1 MRSARWGVLWS
12 LFVLG
17 CAQTQVAPPGP
28 ASAPARP
35 DAGAPVAS
43 AVAPPA
49 DPVVPGAP
57 PLVHFDPSLVDPSI
71 DPCTDMFEHVCSRW
85 MKENPVPS
93 AEAYWTTSSNLQ
105 IWNETVLR
113 NALEK
118 ASRPDAQRS
127 PDAQK
132 IGDYWA
138 TCMDEPAIDAAGLQ
152 PIAQDLKRID
162 GLESKR
168 ALAAEIARLH
178 ASVPGATGGL
188 AAYDNHS
195 PAALFGF
202 GPLQDYRDSTQVV
215 ANLDQGGMGLPSRD
229 FYLSTDARMTERR
242 TKYLAHVEKL
252 FRLAGASEKKAHA
265 DAATVLRIETAL
277 ARAAMDVV
285 KRRDPANVNNVR
297 SLAEVQSVA
306 PSFDW
311 KAYLAAVKSP
321 SPKHLIVSSPDFVR
335 GLEQTLKK
343 EPLAAWKAYL
353 RWWTLHG
360 NARYLSKPFVDADFD
375 FYNRVLTGSEELL
388 PRWRRCALYADR
400 DLGEAVGKAYVEVAF
415 PPESKARVREMV
427 KAVEGALSQ
436 SIEQNDWMAAATKAQ
451 ALEKLRAI
459 EDKIGYPDHWRD
471 YSSLPIGRTSL
482 AQNIHAAAA
491 FELHRQLAKIDQ
503 PVDRAEWTLTPP
515 TVNANYDPQLNTIN
529 FPAGILQPPYF
540 DQRMGDA
547 NFGAI
552 GLVIGH
558 EIVHGFDDQ
567 GRKFDAKGNLRDWWT
582 PEDAR
587 RYEERGKCIS
597 DEYTQEI
604 PDLGVKQNGLLTQGE
619 DTADNGG
626 MRLAYSALA
635 STLAAK
641 GSSMDAKGPDGL
653 TNAQRFFL
661 AHAFSWCANVRPE
674 IARTVVA
681 TNPHSLFKY
690 RVNNVVSNMPE
701 FAKAFGC
708 KKGQPMVRENACRI
722 W

>member
-1 MRSARWGVLWS
+1 
-12 LFVLG
+12 
-17 CAQTQVAPPGP
+17 VA
-28 ASAPARP
+28 A
-35 DAGAPVAS
+35 
-43 AVAPPA
+43 AVAPRP

-57 PLVHFDPSLVDPSI
+57 PLVHFDASLVDPSI
-71 DPCTDMFEHVCSRW
+71 DPCTDMFAHVCARW
-85 MKENPVPS
+85 MTENPVPP
-93 AEAYWTTSSNLQ
+93 AEVYWTTSSNLQ

-118 ASRPDAQRS
+118 AARQDAQRS

-138 TCMDEPAIDAAGLQ
+138 ACMDEPAIDAGGLQ

-162 GLESKR
+162 GLKSKR
-168 ALAAEIARLH
+168 ALAGEIARLH
-178 ASVPGATGGL
+178 ASIPGAPGGL
-188 AAYDNHS
+188 TAYDNHS

-202 GPLQDYRDSTQVV
+202 GPIQDYRDSTQVV

-229 FYLSTDARMTERR
+229 FYLSSDAKMTERR

-252 FRLAGASEKKAHA
+252 FRLAGASEKNARA

-297 SLAEVQSVA
+297 SLAEVQSLA

-311 KAYLAAVKSP
+311 KAYVSAVKAP
-321 SPKHLIVSSPDFVR
+321 NPKHLIVSSPDFVR
-335 GLEQTLKK
+335 GLGQTLKK
-343 EPLAAWKAYL
+343 EPLAAWKSYL

-375 FYNRVLTGSEELL
+375 FYSRVLGGTEELL
-388 PRWRRCALYADR
+388 PRWRRCVVYADR
-400 DLGEAVGKAYVEVAF
+400 DLGEAVGKAYVEIAF
-415 PPESKARVREMV
+415 PAESKTRVKEMV

-451 ALEKLRAI
+451 ALEKLHAI
-459 EDKIGYPDHWRD
+459 EDKIGYPERWRD
-471 YSSLPIGRTSL
+471 YSSLSIGSTSL
-482 AQNIHAAAA
+482 VQNVHAAAA
-491 FELHRQLAKIDQ
+491 FELRRQLSKIDR
-503 PVDRAEWTLTPP
+503 PVDRAEWTMTPP
-515 TVNANYDPQLNTIN
+515 TINAYYDPQLNTIN

-540 DQRMGDA
+540 DERMGDA

-582 PEDAR
+582 AEDAR

-597 DEYTQEI
+597 DQYTQEI

-635 STLAAK
+635 STLAAH
-641 GSSMDAKGPDGL
+641 GTSMDAKGPDGL

-674 IARTVVA
+674 IARTIVA

-690 RVNNVVSNMPE
+690 RVNNVVSNMAE
-701 FAKAFGC
+701 FAQAFGC